1 MHAAAAFA
9 ANDARDAG
17 RCHLHNERRTDAP
30 QTPNARTILLSLI
43 EKSVFRVNSFPAKN
57 GRGDRGA
64 RIIDATS
71 TLLPTIPTIT
81 CSAERS

>member
-9 ANDARDAG
+9 AIDARDAG

-43 EKSVFRVNSFPAKN
+43 EKSVFRVNSFPEKMVAVTA
-57 GRGDRGA
+57 A
-64 RIIDATS
+64 RES
-71 TLLPTIPTIT
+71 LMPHQRFFLQYLQ
-81 CSAERS
+81 